1 MDWTS
6 KQEYLSSYPVCLNVS
21 MKLVSVHN
29 KIINTTTVDQLK
41 SLPSEQQCC
50 KAISTLYEQKRVWQ
64 TISTTF
70 NSHLGY

>member
-6 KQEYLSSYPVCLNVS
+6 KQEYLSSCLVCLNVS

-29 KIINTTTVDQLK
+29 KIINTTMVDQLK

-50 KAISTLYEQKRVWQ
+50 EAISTL
-64 TISTTF
+64 
-70 NSHLGY
+70 L